1 MGRPCVTC
9 THPKRYEI
17 EKALVEGVPYR
28 KLTEKYGPSSASL
41 SRHRNEHLPAHL
53 AKAHEAEQ
61 ARRLTKLEEHQ
72 AARAEGNTQQAL
84 DVIQQLKL
92 INTAC
97 LEVLKSARESKQ
109 DGMLLKSVDRIHRQ
123 IELQA
128 KLLGELDT
136 RPTVNVL
143 VAPEWQDVR
152 QQIFVALAPH
162 PEAREAVAR
171 TLEGLPSARP

>member
-1 MGRPCVTC
+1 MT
-9 THPKRYEI
+9 
-17 EKALVEGVPYR
+17 YR
-28 KLTEKYGPSSASL
+28 DIAAAFGLSASAVG
-41 SRHRNEHLPAHL
+41 RHRLVHLPARL
-53 AKAHEAEQ
+53 TQAFAAREAEHTAALEQQRRDQDAEAGRQ
-61 ARRLTKLEEHQ
+61 AI
-72 AARAEGNTQQAL
+72 
-84 DVIQQLKL
+84 DVVQQLKL

-109 DGMLLKSVDRIHRQ
+109 NGMLLQSVDRIHRQ

-128 KLLGELDT
+128 KLLGEVDT

-143 VAPEWQDVR
+143 IAPEWQEVR

-171 TLEGLPSARP
+171 ALEASPDAGP